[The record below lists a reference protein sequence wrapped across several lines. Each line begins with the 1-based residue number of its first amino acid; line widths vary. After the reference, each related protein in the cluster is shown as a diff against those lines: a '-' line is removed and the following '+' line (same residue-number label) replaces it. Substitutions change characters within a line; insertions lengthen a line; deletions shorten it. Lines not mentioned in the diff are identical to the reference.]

1 MFLIDTNIVLNS
13 FTYYPRDVFVSYWTQ
28 CETHILG
35 GQFFFH
41 EEVER
46 EILRK
51 DDEKSRWFRD
61 FVPASQILK
70 PSDGEISSYRLVTIW
85 LDRHREDPYTESAI
99 RDFLGVAD
107 SWLVASANAR
117 GCEIV
122 TNETSSPVK
131 KTKVKL
137 PDVARG
143 LNVRCI
149 SVLDF
154 FREQNIRL

>member
-61 FVPASQILK
+61 FVPRAVSWYWVCVDVVLGGCALLVLAPASVRQG
-70 PSDGEISSYRLVTIW
+70 P
-85 LDRHREDPYTESAI
+85 
-99 RDFLGVAD
+99 GV
-107 SWLVASANAR
+107 
-117 GCEIV
+117 G
-122 TNETSSPVK
+122 
-131 KTKVKL
+131 
-137 PDVARG
+137 
-143 LNVRCI
+143 
-149 SVLDF
+149 
-154 FREQNIRL
+154 